1 MWFFGIIAMITFVT
15 MLVFG
20 VLSIFSLKTKDDKGK
35 RNIIVASS
43 SLGICIITFLVSMAL
58 YGNHLENEEAVS
70 KMNEEQTAVSNKLD
84 KEIEDKQ
91 TEYTQ
96 KELEVNELNTKIEEN
111 QKEFEAA
118 LAIVEDKEATEKEL
132 EKLDG
137 QIKEKKSEV
146 DKINDDIKK
155 KKDEL
160 AAITGQ
166 IKEKKDAPV
175 TLSAGNFT
183 VGKDIPEGRYKAV
196 PNGGAGNFFVND
208 GADVNIMIGKGEFY
222 ESEYVFDAYEGDEI
236 EITTSVKF
244 IPVE

>member
-15 MLVFG
+15 TLVFG
-20 VLSIFSLKTKDDKGK
+20 VMSIISWRTKDEKGK
-35 RNIIVASS
+35 RNAIIASS
-43 SLGICIITFLVSMAL
+43 SLGTCIITFLVSMAL
-58 YGNHLENEEAVS
+58 YGTHMENNEAVI
-70 KMNEEQTAVSNKLD
+70 KMNEEQTVTTNKLD

-91 TEYTQ
+91 EEYTQ
-96 KELEVNELNTKIEEN
+96 KELELNELETKIEEN
-111 QKEFEAA
+111 QEEFDAA
-118 LAIVEDKEATEKEL
+118 LAIVEDKESTQKEL

-146 DKINDDIKK
+146 DKINGDIQK

-160 AAITGQ
+160 AALTGQ

-175 TLSAGNFT
+175 TLSAGKFI

-196 PNGGAGNFFVND
+196 PNGGAGNFFVNG
-208 GADVNIMIGKGEFY
+208 GADVNVMIGKGEFY

>member
-1 MWFFGIIAMITFVT
+1 MWFFGVIAMISFVT
-15 MLVFG
+15 MFVFG
-20 VLSIFSLKTKDDKGK
+20 VLSIISIRKKDEKLK
-35 RNIIVASS
+35 RNGIFAST
-43 SLGICIITFLVSMAL
+43 SLVVCIITFVISMTM
-58 YGNHLENEEAVS
+58 YGNYLENNKAVL
-70 KMNEEQTAVSNKLD
+70 KMNKEQTALSNKLD

-91 TEYTQ
+91 DEFTQ
-96 KELEVNELNTKIEEN
+96 KELEVNELDTKLEEN
-111 QKEFEAA
+111 QDEFETAM
-118 LAIVEDKEATEKEL
+118 AIVEDKEATQKEL

-146 DKINDDIKK
+146 DKINGDIQK

-160 AAITGQ
+160 AALTGQ

-175 TLSAGNFT
+175 VLSAGKFI

-196 PNGGAGNFFVND
+196 PNGGAGNFFVNG
-208 GADVNIMIGKGEFY
+208 GADVNVMIGKGEFY